1 MLAGVRGAPR
11 CCGEEASEENVRPLF
26 FFRGMW
32 CFVVFF
38 WCVCG
43 DVGGARGGGGL
54 FLFLDE
60 FNCVMSGCVQCDC
73 HDFFLK
79 RNF

>member
-1 MLAGVRGAPR
+1 MRHAAAVRRHQRRTCVPSSFSAACGALLYFFGACVVMWGVHGA
-11 CCGEEASEENVRPLF
+11 
-26 FFRGMW
+26 
-32 CFVVFF
+32 
-38 WCVCG
+38 
-43 DVGGARGGGGL
+43 GGGL

-60 FNCVMSGCVQCDC
+60 FNCVSGCVQCDC